1 MNRTLLITS
10 ILTDANVL
18 IPRFRS
24 LSLWILRSP
33 LSLGALFSLV
43 LAGNQM
49 QIPKY
54 QLSGQYLM
62 SCDHL

>member
-1 MNRTLLITS
+1 MNRILLIIS

-24 LSLWILRSP
+24 LNLWILKSP
-33 LSLGALFSLV
+33 SPPGELFFLV

-54 QLSGQYLM
+54 QRSGQYLM